1 MKKINLVQHEQV
13 GKELTPHPLS
23 FLNLHFLWI
32 FPCIWGIFLLWLFYS
47 PYWKFENGTV
57 TTGMSA
63 FIWLLGLIM
72 LGIIASL
79 LLIRWRVFLGYC
91 TLCVGGVIL
100 AWEFDIGNVN
110 LFFPL
115 YTIFLSLIGFPVVE
129 AYRRSHRY
137 FITNFR
143 LVLKGGII
151 RSRERSVRY
160 EKISDVEGSQGIFG
174 KLCKFGN
181 IIPVT
186 HSGFGLGEDATF
198 AGGGGEG
205 GKKVRLFGFAGG
217 SKGVATP
224 RARSYYELHGVY
236 PYREVKALVESFLH
250 QHTIAPYQM
259 EQVKLQKEIL
269 DVLRKRENED
279 TL

>member
-1 MKKINLVQHEQV
+1 MKKIDLVQHEQV

-47 PYWKFENGTV
+47 PYWKFENVTV
-57 TTGMSA
+57 TTGMSV

-79 LLIRWRVFLGYC
+79 LLIRWRIFLGYC
-91 TLCVGGVIL
+91 ALCVGGVIL
-100 AWEFDIGNVN
+100 TWEFDIGNVN
-110 LFFPL
+110 LFLPL
-115 YTIFLSLIGFPVVE
+115 YTLFLSLIGFPVVE
-129 AYRRSHRY
+129 VYRRSHRY

-160 EKISDVEGSQGIFG
+160 EKISDVESSQGIFG

-198 AGGGGEG
+198 AGGGGKG

-217 SKGVATP
+217 SKKVATP
-224 RARSYYELHGVY
+224 RARSYYELHGVH